1 MFLNITEKM
10 SHHHNLLWKAI
21 EKPKKKMIYES
32 RIGSGNRLHMGKV
45 LTPHN
50 ARPKTIPLIK

>member
-1 MFLNITEKM
+1 M